1 MSSYFDMLD
10 ARGKARYKEKLE
22 TVGLSI
28 DNDPYVLSNADR
40 FHSDMIQWLKI
51 EYGHVFAY
59 SISRP
64 RTYTQE
70 QLLLWKQLEAYNYF
84 ENGHVRTVLSM
95 AIGGG
100 SCVVLKAKV
109 NPSQK
114 GSDHAHAHEAWM
126 IDSQERRADYLCSLY
141 LYGWVSSSVLSV

>member
-1 MSSYFDMLD
+1 MSSYFDTLD
-10 ARGKARYKEKLE
+10 ARGKVCYKEKLE

-28 DNDPYVLSNADR
+28 DDDSYMPSNIDR
-40 FHSDMIQWLKI
+40 FHSDMTQWPKI
-51 EYGHVFAY
+51 EYGHTFAY
-59 SISRP
+59 SISRSG
-64 RTYTQE
+64 TCTQE

-84 ENGHVRTVLSM
+84 KNGHVRTVLSM

-114 GSDHAHAHEAWM
+114 GPDHAHEAWM
-126 IDSQERRADYLCSLY
+126 IAKREGQIICAHCTCMA
-141 LYGWVSSSVLSV
+141 G